1 MTTDHANDDHTDP
14 LEEILLGGPRK
25 YTRLE
30 IAERS
35 GVSLDYARRL
45 WRAMGFPDAADDD
58 RIFTD
63 GDLNA
68 LQTLREL
75 EAKGLIDE
83 ETALTS
89 TRAMGQQMA
98 RLADWQVNI
107 LTERLKDLG
116 ATDLGATAK
125 PKDLEALVAE
135 VADDV
140 LPDLERILV
149 TVWRRQL
156 AANAPRALAA
166 ALGEA
171 DSGTLTVGFADMVNY
186 TRLSRVV
193 DSEKLGHLLED
204 FETRATL
211 LMAEYGGRIVKTLG
225 DEVFFVADEARAAA
239 EIALRLVESHSK
251 DQDLPDLRAG
261 LACGPVLSRYGDV
274 FGEPVNIASRLT
286 SLARPGTVLVDRAV
300 ATALAEEP
308 AYALRSLGRHRVKGY
323 SNLELTVL
331 RRANVNGK
339 EKEDE

>member
-1 MTTDHANDDHTDP
+1 MGFADADDH
-14 LEEILLGGPRK
+14 
-25 YTRLE
+25 
-30 IAERS
+30 
-35 GVSLDYARRL
+35 
-45 WRAMGFPDAADDD
+45 D

-63 GDLNA
+63 GDLYA

-75 EAKGLIDE
+75 EKQGLLDE

-107 LTERLKDLG
+107 LTERLRTLG
-116 ATDLGATAK
+116 AGTQ
-125 PKDLEALVAE
+125 PEDLEALVAE

-166 ALGEA
+166 ARGDA
-171 DSGTLTVGFADMVNY
+171 NTGVLTVGFADMVNY

-193 DSEKLGHLLED
+193 DSEELGKLLEQ

-211 LMAEYGGRIVKTLG
+211 LMAEHGGHLVKTLG
-225 DEVFFVADEARAAA
+225 DEVLFIADDAGAGA
-239 EIALRLVESHSK
+239 EIALKLVESHHA
-251 DQDLPDLRAG
+251 DEELPELRAG
-261 LACGPVLSRYGDV
+261 LACGPVMSRFGDV

-286 SLARPGTVLVDRAV
+286 SVARPGTVLVDRAL
-300 ATALAEEP
+300 AKALAGDP
-308 AYALRSLGRHRVKGY
+308 AYELRNLGRQKVKGY
-323 SNLELTVL
+323 SNLEATVL
-331 RRANVNGK
+331 RRATVKG
-339 EKEDE
+339 KEDE

>member
-1 MTTDHANDDHTDP
+1 LADNADNDAGP

-30 IAERS
+30 LAERS
-35 GVSLDYARRL
+35 GVSLEYSRRL
-45 WRAMGFPDAADDD
+45 WRAMGFADAGDDE

-63 GDLNA
+63 GDLYA

-89 TRAMGQQMA
+89 TRAIGQQMA

-107 LTERLKDLG
+107 LTERLRSLG
-116 ATDLGATAK
+116 ASTK
-125 PKDLEALVAE
+125 PEDLEALVAE

-156 AANAPRALAA
+156 AANAPRALATA
-166 ALGEA
+166 VGQA
-171 DSGTLTVGFADMVNY
+171 DTGTLTVGFADMVNY

-193 DSEKLGHLLED
+193 DSEKLGHLLEQ
-204 FETRATL
+204 FETRASL
-211 LMAEYGGRIVKTLG
+211 LMAEHGGRVVKTLG
-225 DEVFFVADEARAAA
+225 DEVLFVADEAHAGA
-239 EIALRLVESHSK
+239 EIALKLVESHR
-251 DQDLPDLRAG
+251 DDPDLPDLRAG
-261 LACGPVLSRYGDV
+261 LACGSVLSRFGDV

-286 SLARPGTVLVDRAV
+286 SLARPGTVLVDRAM
-300 ATALAEEP
+300 ANALADDP
-308 AYALRSLGRHRVKGY
+308 AYDLRHLGRHRVKGY

-339 EKEDE
+339 EDG